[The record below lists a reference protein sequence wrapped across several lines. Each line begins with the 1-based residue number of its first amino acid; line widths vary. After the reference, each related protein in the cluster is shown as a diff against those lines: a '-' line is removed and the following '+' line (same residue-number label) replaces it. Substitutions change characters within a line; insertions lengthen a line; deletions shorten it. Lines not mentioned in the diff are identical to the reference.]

1 MTAALS
7 ETGNERIAMG
17 ANNPPVFDAHRANID
32 DLRSEAEVWLDGK
45 AVETAEEAE
54 GLNTLLD
61 MARKAAGAA
70 EKQKLAETK
79 PLRDQ
84 VTAINAEWKKLIDT
98 ADRIV
103 AGCKKALTPW
113 NEKEKARKEA
123 EAARAESE
131 RQAEIEALRVAREQS
146 DGSLA
151 DAEQI
156 DQLEASVK
164 QASKAAKA
172 ADKAASTGLRLR
184 TTYRAEITDFAAAA
198 RFFWTPHHHRFEQ
211 LVQEIADEQA
221 RIVKADMPGV
231 KVIAEQKAF

>member
-1 MTAALS
+1 MSITLS
-7 ETGNERIAMG
+7 ATENERIKDG
-17 ANNPPVFDAHRANID
+17 GNNPPAFEAHRINIE
-32 DLRSEAEVWLDGK
+32 DLRTEAEAWLDGK
-45 AVETAEEAE
+45 AVTSAEEAE
-54 GLNTLLD
+54 GLNILLD

-84 VTAINAEWKKLIDT
+84 VAAINAEWKKLIDT

-113 NEKEKARKEA
+113 NIAEAERKAA
-123 EAARAESE
+123 EAARIEAE
-131 RQAEIEALRVAREQS
+131 RQAEIEALRAARERA
-146 DGSLA
+146 DGSLTA
-151 DAEQI
+151 AEQI
-156 DQLEASVK
+156 DQLESSVK
-164 QASKAAKA
+164 QASKVA
-172 ADKAASTGLRLR
+172 KAASTGLGLR

-198 RFFWTPHHHRFEQ
+198 RFFWQPHHHRFEE
-211 LVQEIADEQA
+211 LVFQIANEQA

>member
-1 MTAALS
+1 MSTTLS
-7 ETGNERIAMG
+7 VTDNERIKDG
-17 ANNPPVFDAHRANID
+17 GNNPPAFEAHRINIE
-32 DLRSEAEVWLDGK
+32 DLRTEAGAWLDGK
-45 AVETAEEAE
+45 AVTSAEEAE
-54 GLNTLLD
+54 GLNILLD

-113 NEKEKARKEA
+113 NVKEAERKAA
-123 EAARAESE
+123 EAARIEAE
-131 RQAEIEALRVAREQS
+131 RQAEIEALRAAREQS

-172 ADKAASTGLRLR
+172 AEKAASTGLGLR
-184 TTYRAEITDFAAAA
+184 TAYRAEITDFAAAA
-198 RFFWTPHHHRFEQ
+198 RFFWQPHHHRFED
-211 LVQEIADEQA
+211 LVFQIANEQA